1 MKNLFCAGAV
11 VALLMVGGSM
21 SVAAAEVGGRWS
33 AERANEWYRQR
44 PWLVGSNFI
53 PSTAINQLEMWQAET
68 FDLPTIDRELGW
80 AQQLGFTCVRVFLH
94 HLPYEQDPKGFL
106 DRMDQFLVVADKH
119 GIGVMFV
126 PFDSC
131 WDPFPKLGKQR
142 EPKAGLHNSGW
153 VQSPGLEDL
162 KDPARM
168 AVLEAYIKGVV
179 GRFRD
184 DKRVYL
190 WDVYNEPDNKN
201 GSSYG
206 KLELAN
212 KVELSLALLQKE
224 VGWIREV
231 KPSQPITTAPWMG
244 NWGDEA
250 KLSAMERF
258 QLDNSDVISF
268 HNYGKLEDAKKCVE
282 NLKRYGRPIICSEY
296 MALPM
301 GSPFDPVL
309 GYFAEQRVGAFNWGF
324 VSGKS
329 QTIYPWDSWKKPYAS
344 EPPVWFHDIF
354 RADGAAYRPE
364 EVAYI
369 KKITA
374 KAKAKK

>member
-1 MKNLFCAGAV
+1 MLMAGA
-11 VALLMVGGSM
+11 SM
-21 SVAAAEVGGRWS
+21 SVVAAEMPGRWP

-44 PWLVGSNFI
+44 PWLVGANYL

-80 AQQLGFTCVRVFLH
+80 AQQLGFTSMRVFLH
-94 HLPYEQDPKGFL
+94 HLPYEQDSKGFL
-106 DRMDQFLVVADKH
+106 DRIDQFLGVADKH

-126 PFDSC
+126 IFDSC
-131 WDPFPKLGKQR
+131 WDPYPKLGRQR
-142 EPKAGLHNSGW
+142 EPKPGLHNSGW

-168 AVLEAYIKGVV
+168 AVLEAYVRGVV
-179 GRFRD
+179 TRFKD
-184 DKRVYL
+184 DKRVHL
-190 WDVYNEPDNKN
+190 WDIFNEPDNKN

-212 KVELSLALLQKE
+212 KVELTLALLQKE
-224 VGWIREV
+224 VGWIREIN
-231 KPSQPITTAPWMG
+231 PSQPITTAPWMG
-244 NWGDEA
+244 NWGNEA
-250 KLSAMERF
+250 KLSPMERV

-268 HNYGKLEDAKKCVE
+268 HNYGKLADAKKCVE
-282 NLKRYGRPIICSEY
+282 NLKRYGRPIVCSEY
-296 MALPM
+296 MARPM
-301 GSPFDPVL
+301 GSTFDPVL
-309 GYFAEQRVGAFNWGF
+309 GYFAEQRVGAYNWGF

-329 QTIYPWDSWKKPYAS
+329 QTIYPWDSWQKPYAS

-354 RADGAAYRPE
+354 LADGTAYRPE

-369 KKITA
+369 KRITA
-374 KAKAKK
+374 AANAKK

>member
-1 MKNLFCAGAV
+1 MKNLFRAGAV
-11 VALLMVGGSM
+11 AVVMVGATM
-21 SVAAAEVGGRWS
+21 SVAAAEVGGRWR

-44 PWLVGSNFI
+44 PWVMGSNFI

-68 FDLPTIDRELGW
+68 FDLATIDRELGW

-94 HLPYEQDPKGFL
+94 HLPFEQDSKGFL
-106 DRMDQFLVVADKH
+106 DRMDQFLAVADKH

-162 KDPARM
+162 KDPARV

-179 GRFRD
+179 GRFKD

-206 KLELAN
+206 KMELAN
-212 KVELSLALLQKE
+212 KVQLTLVLLQKE

-231 KPSQPITTAPWMG
+231 NPSQPITTAPWMG

-250 KLSAMERF
+250 KLTPMERF

-268 HNYGKLEDAKKCVE
+268 HNYGKLADAKKCVE
-282 NLKRYGRPIICSEY
+282 NLKRYGRPIVCSEY
-296 MALPM
+296 MARPM
-301 GSPFDPVL
+301 GSTFDPVL

-329 QTIYPWDSWKKPYAS
+329 QTIYPWDSWKEPYAS
-344 EPPVWFHDIF
+344 EPPVWVHDIF
-354 RADGAAYRPE
+354 RVDWTAYRPE

-369 KKITA
+369 KGITA
-374 KAKAKK
+374 AANRKK